1 MNFNDNQIDALTE
14 IINIGVG
21 RAAGSLSDLIGERI
35 ELTVPAVQVG
45 RVEEMSSYFTA
56 IDQGIEAAVIQD
68 FRGGLQGRA
77 VLAFPHESGVKL
89 GQLILKLDANDA
101 ELSEDISGV
110 LEEMGNIVL
119 NGVVG
124 SISNLAAMEL
134 SYSVPKLSVGQRIEK
149 IITAEMSKHP
159 GVEHYLVM
167 ADTRFYVAKRNIDGS
182 LLLVLDASVI
192 QTMLTAVLGQ
202 YA

>member
-35 ELTVPAVQVG
+35 ELHVPVVRVG
-45 RVEEMSSYFTA
+45 KFEDMAAQFIVVDDT
-56 IDQGIEAAVIQD
+56 IEAAVIQD

-77 VLAFPHESGVKL
+77 ILAFPHESGVKL
-89 GQLILKLDANDA
+89 GQLILKLDSGEA

-110 LEEMGNIVL
+110 LEEVGNIVL

-124 SISNLAAMEL
+124 SISNLAGAEL
-134 SYSVPKLSVGQRIEK
+134 SYSVPKLCMGQRIEK
-149 IITAEMSKHP
+149 IVEAEISRHP
-159 GVEHYLVM
+159 TVEQYLVM
-167 ADTRFYVAKRNIDGS
+167 ADARFCVSQRDIDGS
-182 LLLVLDASVI
+182 LLLVLDALMI
-192 QTMLTAVLGQ
+192 KAMLSAVLGQ